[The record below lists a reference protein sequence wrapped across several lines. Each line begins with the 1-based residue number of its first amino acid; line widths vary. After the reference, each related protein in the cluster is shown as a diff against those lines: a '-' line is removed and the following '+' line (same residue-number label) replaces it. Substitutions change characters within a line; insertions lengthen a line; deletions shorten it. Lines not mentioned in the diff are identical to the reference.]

1 MNYYTLFR
9 IHYCNGLHTRDRL
22 MDVIKCNFLLSQV
35 TIANAR
41 AATAQLGPV
50 KMDARPA
57 AATRVVDVS
66 ILCVAV

>member
-1 MNYYTLFR
+1 
-9 IHYCNGLHTRDRL
+9 

-66 ILCVAV
+66 ILCVAVYM